1 MKAYFDTSVLVAVVV
16 DQLPQHE
23 RALDVF
29 ANFCESKHEAFC
41 STHCLAECYS
51 TLTALPLA
59 RRIQPHE
66 AWQIIE
72 ETFTRNLTV
81 LALNRTLYLKTLK
94 RASQLGLR
102 SGVIYDALHLACAE
116 HSKCDQLYTFN
127 LRDFKKLN
135 PESLSLVSP

>member
-1 MKAYFDTSVLVAVVV
+1 MKAFFDTSILVAAVV

-23 RALDVF
+23 RALEVF
-29 ANFCESKHEAFC
+29 ANLCESNQEGVC

-51 TLTALPLA
+51 TLTSLPLA

-72 ETFTRNLTV
+72 ANFTRNLTV
-81 LALNRTLYLKTLK
+81 LDLKRTLYLKTLK
-94 RASQLGLR
+94 RVSQLGLR

-116 HSKCDQLYTFN
+116 HSRCDQLYTFN
-127 LRDFKKLN
+127 LRDFKTLN
-135 PESLSLVSP
+135 PEGLTLVSP

>member
-1 MKAYFDTSVLVAVVV
+1 MKVFFDTSVLVAVVV

-23 RALDVF
+23 RALEVF
-29 ANFCESKHEAFC
+29 ANFCESDNEGIC

-72 ETFTRNLTV
+72 ENFTKKLTV
-81 LALNRTLYLKTLK
+81 LDLKRSLYLKTL
-94 RASQLGLR
+94 RRVSQLGLR

-116 HSKCDQLYTFN
+116 QAKCDQLYTFN

-135 PESLSLVSP
+135 PVGPNLLSP

>member
-1 MKAYFDTSVLVAVVV
+1 MKAFFDTSVLVASVV

-23 RALDVF
+23 RAFEVF
-29 ANFCESKHEAFC
+29 SKFCKSKNEGIC
-41 STHCLAECYS
+41 STHGLAECYA

-72 ETFTRNLTV
+72 ENFTKNLTIID
-81 LALNRTLYLKTLK
+81 LKRSLYLKTLK
-94 RASQLGLR
+94 RVSQLGLR
-102 SGVIYDALHLACAE
+102 SGIIYDALHLACAE
-116 HSKCDQLYTFN
+116 QEKCAKLYTFN

-135 PESLSLVSP
+135 PEGLNLVSP